1 MEGDAKLRKTV
12 NKPVQIVDRTDR
24 GAGRAKSVEVI
35 KVMHQEGDIVVSL
48 GHPLQMDAILSK
60 SAIHVKIYG
69 ADLTP
74 KGRTIST

>member
-48 GHPLQMDAILSK
+48 GHPL
-60 SAIHVKIYG
+60 H
-69 ADLTP
+69 
-74 KGRTIST
+74 

>member
-1 MEGDAKLRKTV
+1 MEGDAKRRKQSINLSRLWTG
-12 NKPVQIVDRTDR
+12 QT

>member
-12 NKPVQIVDRTDR
+12 NRPVQIVLTDR

-48 GHPLQMDAILSK
+48 GHPL
-60 SAIHVKIYG
+60 H
-69 ADLTP
+69 
-74 KGRTIST
+74 